1 MPTIGGIVVDRS
13 IPLSRLRNC
22 TYCSVQVDS
31 NGVGVYQLAS
41 GWLMNRRA
49 GGANTITIPLRQ
61 DHYACADCID
71 KLKHGIPVGQMR
83 LFGLTTDDG

>member
-1 MPTIGGIVVDRS
+1 
-13 IPLSRLRNC
+13 
-22 TYCSVQVDS
+22 
-31 NGVGVYQLAS
+31 
-41 GWLMNRRA
+41 MNRRA

-61 DHYACADCID
+61 DHYACAECID